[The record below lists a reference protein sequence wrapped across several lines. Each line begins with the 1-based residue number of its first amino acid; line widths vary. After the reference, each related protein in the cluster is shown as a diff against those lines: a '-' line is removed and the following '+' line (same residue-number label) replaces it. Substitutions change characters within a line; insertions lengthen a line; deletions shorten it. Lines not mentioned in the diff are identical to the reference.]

1 MFEEAAGTA
10 RHEHEPAAYRAALD
24 LYAGELL
31 PADRYEGWAEQKR
44 GELRRLHL
52 DLLVELA
59 GIYEERGEYGPAIEA
74 LTNATA
80 REPAREEAHAGL
92 MRLYALSG
100 RRAEAIRQ
108 YEVLEEVLLR
118 EIGVE
123 PGPSSRALR
132 QEILSGAHS
141 EGARAPGISP
151 DGSAASGKHNLPA
164 ARTSF
169 VGRRHEMVEVKRAL
183 AMTLLLTLTGAGGSG
198 KTRLALEVG
207 RDLVGAYPDGVWLVE
222 LAGLSRRLPQ
232 RWPALG

>member
-1 MFEEAAGTA
+1 MTKRKPEAVRVKMLGGFSVRIGFRTIGQNEWRLKNAASLVKLLALGPNHRLHREQVMDALWPHLGKRAASNNLRRTLYAARQVLDPTDGSLYLSSEEGWLALCPGGTIWTDVGTFEEAAGTA
-10 RHEHEPAAYRAALD
+10 RREREPAAYRAALD

-108 YEVLEEVLLR
+108 YEVLEEVLL
-118 EIGVE
+118 
-123 PGPSSRALR
+123 
-132 QEILSGAHS
+132 
-141 EGARAPGISP
+141 
-151 DGSAASGKHNLPA
+151 SA
-164 ARTSF
+164 
-169 VGRRHEMVEVKRAL
+169 
-183 AMTLLLTLTGAGGSG
+183 
-198 KTRLALEVG
+198 
-207 RDLVGAYPDGVWLVE
+207 
-222 LAGLSRRLPQ
+222 
-232 RWPALG
+232 